1 MARIGLDLLS
11 LHGEWTGMA
20 WQAWWL
26 AHHLPTLGTEHT
38 FVFFLPPATSS
49 PSEAA
54 NVEIVRL
61 PSGGYRGA
69 RIVGEQWHL
78 ARAAGRAHLDLL
90 HTIAYGPP
98 WLYHGRKILTVH
110 DFALWVMP
118 EIAPPRWRHYWQWA
132 WGIAGRECRLLI
144 AVSDCTKHDAM
155 RFLKR
160 SEDSIRVVPCGVD
173 TIFTPAPPGHDPMT
187 TIRRLGLPESYILNV
202 GTIQPR
208 KDLGTLLDCF
218 ARLRLQHADLHLVIV
233 GGRGWGYDD
242 IATRLLDLGL
252 TEVVHL
258 TGFINREALP
268 DLYRAAK
275 LFLFTSRY
283 EGFGLPLLEAMAS
296 GTPVVTT
303 RHSAIPEVVG
313 KAALTALPGDAGG
326 LAESAGRLLTDQG
339 LRDRMVKDG
348 LGRAAEFSWESAARR
363 TLEVYREA
371 LASE

>member
-26 AHHLPTLGTEHT
+26 AHHLPTLAPEHA
-38 FVFFLPPATSS
+38 FVFFLPPGTPS

-54 NVEIVRL
+54 NVQTVRV
-61 PSGGYRGA
+61 PIGNHRGA
-69 RIVGEQWHL
+69 RIVSEQWHL
-78 ARAAGRAHLDLL
+78 ARAATRAHLDLL

-98 WLYHGRKILTVH
+98 WLYRGRKILTVH

-118 EIAPPRWRHYWQWA
+118 EIAPARWRHYWQWA

-144 AVSDCTKHDAM
+144 AVSDCTKHDAV
-155 RFLKR
+155 RFLGR
-160 SEDSIRVVPCGVD
+160 PEASIRVVHCGVD
-173 TIFTPAPPGHDPMT
+173 PIYSPSPPGHDPMA
-187 TIRRLGLPESYILNV
+187 TIRRLGLPHSYILNV

-218 ARLRLQHADLHLVIV
+218 SRLRLQHADLHLVIA

-242 IATRLLDLGL
+242 LASRLADLGL
-252 TEVVHL
+252 TDVVHRI
-258 TGFINREALP
+258 GFVDRRDLP

-313 KAALTALPGDAGG
+313 SAALTALPGDPEG
-326 LAESAGRLLTDQG
+326 LAEAAGRLLVDRG
-339 LRDRMVKDG
+339 LRNRMVEDG
-348 LGRAAEFSWESAARR
+348 LGQAGNFSWESAARR
-363 TLEVYREA
+363 TLDVYREA
-371 LASE
+371 LTTG